1 VQGRDYTDRMFQKS
15 LVILAIA
22 AVCTTVQAQQAAA
35 APASSPAK
43 KELVARILKLQQP
56 AIDSMAQGLVQEPL
70 GPLLERADAALS
82 QRVPPEKREAVA
94 KGIQEDTRKFV
105 QDTVPIV
112 RDRAV
117 KLAPATIAPILEEK
131 FTEDE
136 LKQVVQ
142 MLESPV
148 LAKFQAAGVDIQ
160 RALAEKVVAETRPQV
175 EQKYRGLE
183 DSIAR
188 RLGVPTSAE
197 SNAGAA
203 NAPAA
208 GATRAP
214 AKKK

>member
-1 VQGRDYTDRMFQKS
+1 MFQKS
-15 LVILAIA
+15 LSILAIA
-22 AVCTTVQAQQAAA
+22 AACATAHAQQAT

-56 AIDSMAQGLVQEPL
+56 AIDNMAQGLVQEPL
-70 GPLLERADAALS
+70 GPLLERADAALG

-112 RDRAV
+112 RDRAT
-117 KLAPATIAPILEEK
+117 KLAPTTIGPILEEK

-160 RALAEKVVAETRPQV
+160 RALAEKVIADTRPQV

-183 DSIAR
+183 DSIAK
-188 RLGVPTSAE
+188 RLGVPT
-197 SNAGAA
+197 NGNGAGPGTP
-203 NAPAA
+203 PAA
-208 GATRAP
+208 SGSRAP
-214 AKKK
+214 AKK

>member
-1 VQGRDYTDRMFQKS
+1 MFQKS
-15 LVILAIA
+15 LLILAIA
-22 AVCTTVQAQQAAA
+22 AACATAHAQQTAPAA
-35 APASSPAK
+35 APAAASSPAK

-56 AIDSMAQGLVQEPL
+56 AIDNMAQGLVQEPL
-70 GPLLERADAALS
+70 GPLLERADAALG

-112 RDRAV
+112 RDRAT
-117 KLAPATIAPILEEK
+117 KLAPATIGPILEEK

-136 LKQVVQ
+136 LKQVLQ

-160 RALAEKVVAETRPQV
+160 RALAEKVIAETRPQV

-183 DSIAR
+183 DSIAK
-188 RLGVPTSAE
+188 RLGVPTASG
-197 SNAGAA
+197 SG
-203 NAPAA
+203 APAA
-208 GATRAP
+208 PSAAASGK
-214 AKKK
+214 AKK